1 MKKNFNMF
9 SIFSCC
15 TGSNEKS
22 QITLNL
28 SIQDSFRADSVNI
41 NNLKNYLNEKLGF
54 IIIYSEENNL
64 KIFNEIKKD
73 NEINNILLNSYQE
86 IYRKKTCIFAK
97 SLLEYLEIKKLYEN
111 FESFSI
117 LLLIITLKREKLL
130 NPNCLLS
137 CLIDKNVNEN
147 SIKEIIKLNQYKNFS
162 MTPEPIDNNNNRIVK
177 IKFIIPDENQTI
189 LERNFLKE
197 DLIDSLYKFVKYTNI
212 GYDFDLIQGFPYKIY
227 NKMTNT
233 LEQEGLYP
241 SSVIHI
247 RKK

>member
-1 MKKNFNMF
+1 MYFCKKFIR
-9 SIFSCC
+9 IFR
-15 TGSNEKS
+15 NKE
-22 QITLNL
+22 
-28 SIQDSFRADSVNI
+28 F
-41 NNLKNYLNEKLGF
+41 F
-54 IIIYSEENNL
+54 
-64 KIFNEIKKD
+64 F
-73 NEINNILLNSYQE
+73 
-86 IYRKKTCIFAK
+86 F
-97 SLLEYLEIKKLYEN
+97 LYEN
-111 FESFSI
+111 FESFTL

-137 CLIDKNVNEN
+137 CLIDKNINEN

-162 MTPEPIDNNNNRIVK
+162 MTPEPIDNNHRIVK

-227 NKMTNT
+227 NQMTNT